1 MKSVEIGA
9 EFMTAIKITQNL
21 LLAVVCCFA
30 LILAPLPA
38 GAQGGIIKKGVEGV
52 QKGVDYGVDKTKE
65 GVHATKEGAEK
76 AGRGVKKAVTGEETT
91 TREKTVGPYTT
102 EPTQTTPS
110 QARSERRTGRTTT
123 ATTRTERGETGR
135 RRLPKTAGELPL
147 IALLGGLALGASGI
161 LRLSRRGN

>member
-1 MKSVEIGA
+1 
-9 EFMTAIKITQNL
+9 MTAIKIKQSL

-65 GVHATKEGAEK
+65 GIHKTKEGAEK
-76 AGRGVKKAVTGEETT
+76 AGHEVKKAVTGEETT
-91 TREKTVGPYTT
+91 TREKGKYTT

-110 QARSERRTGRTTT
+110 QATGERRTGRTTT

-147 IALLGGLALGASGI
+147 IALLGGLALAASGI